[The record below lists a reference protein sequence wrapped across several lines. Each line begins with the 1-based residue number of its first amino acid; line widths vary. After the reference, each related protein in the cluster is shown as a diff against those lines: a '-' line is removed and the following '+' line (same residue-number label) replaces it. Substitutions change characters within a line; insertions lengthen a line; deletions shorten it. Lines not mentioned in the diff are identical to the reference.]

1 MLDILMKDGDL
12 YFDEET
18 ADIRLTNSVG
28 QAATIRL
35 RWFLGEWRL
44 GPELGLPY
52 YEDVLVKNPNIP
64 KIKRIMLDKLY
75 TINEVQEV
83 ESLDIDVSEANRNAK
98 VTFKLLTDEES
109 ILEEV
114 SLFG

>member
-18 ADIRLTNSVG
+18 ADIKLTNSVR

-35 RWFLGEWRL
+35 RWFYNEWRL
-44 GPELGLPY
+44 GPEMGLPY
-52 YEDVLVKNPNIP
+52 YEEVLVKNPNIP
-64 KIKRIMLDKLY
+64 KIRRLMSDRLY
-75 TINEVQEV
+75 EINEVQEV
-83 ESLDIDVSEANRNAK
+83 ENLDIEVSESKRTAD